1 MGFYVTEKLVE
12 RDVNK
17 EYSYDEIWDIYVT
30 NADYKRGDVVG
41 VVDLDVM
48 LFRVASACQTTHID
62 VSRGKTTK
70 RFGTRTEFKGYCKL
84 KDLDY
89 GTFSIVDGVEA
100 EPIAYCIHTLKASI
114 KKLKERLGITKF
126 IFTVGGSNNFR
137 LDLPLQN
144 KYKSNRDNMQKPIH
158 LQACREYVIKYLD
171 AKLVSGYEND
181 DIVQGLSEWINNNTK
196 AKAYLYTNDKD
207 SFQSL
212 NSNYIYNP
220 MTDDVAEIKGGI
232 GKLYEYKDGVKGH
245 SLHWLLFQTFLG
257 DPVDCY
263 TPKPFF
269 NRRYADKS
277 YYKDFKDITN
287 EKELLSKWWD
297 KWCELLPERITYT
310 DWKGVEQNLSR
321 LGLAEMMFKCA
332 YMRTSPNDDT
342 TFKSLLDKYEVA
354 VNE

>member
-1 MGFYVTEKLVE
+1 MGFYKSV
-12 RDVNK
+12 DVNK

-41 VVDLDVM
+41 IVDLDVM

-70 RFGTRTEFKGYCKL
+70 RFCTRTEFKGYCKL

-89 GTFSIVDGVEA
+89 NTFTIVDGVEA

-114 KKLKERLGITKF
+114 KKLKERLGVTKF

-158 LQACREYVIKYLD
+158 LQDCREYVIKYLD

-212 NSNYIYNP
+212 NNNYIYNP
-220 MTDDVAEIKGGI
+220 MTDDVTEIKGGI
-232 GKLYEYKDGVKGH
+232 GKLYEYKYGVKGH

-287 EKELLSKWWD
+287 EKELLSKWWG
-297 KWCELLPERITYT
+297 KWCELLPERIVYT

-321 LGLAEMMFKCA
+321 LELAEMMFKCA
-332 YMRTSPNDDT
+332 YMRTSPNDNT
-342 TFKSLLDKYEVA
+342 TFKSLLDKYGVDYD
-354 VNE
+354 